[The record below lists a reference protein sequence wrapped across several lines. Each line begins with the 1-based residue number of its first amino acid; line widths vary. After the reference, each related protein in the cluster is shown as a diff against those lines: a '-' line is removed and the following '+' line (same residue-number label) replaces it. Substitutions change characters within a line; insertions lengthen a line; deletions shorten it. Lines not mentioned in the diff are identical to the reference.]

1 MKGFERMREMKINH
15 GLHRLASLTLAML
28 GMVWAANAATGTSE
42 EFRMDLSGMGPWE
55 MRTAAAS
62 EAISYSSTWATNTL
76 DGAKAVVKVYPVK
89 REKPKYIAIDLSGGT
104 TATHYPIEYLDEI
117 PGGSWSDEYKTSKLV
132 LRHIPAGSFIMGGR
146 NTDYPGAVNTNL
158 HMVTLTK
165 DFYMGVFEVTQRQ
178 WELVMGNRPSA
189 FSNETCYATRPV
201 DYVSHDDMRGA
212 VLGRGWPNS
221 KEVDT
226 NSFIGKIRM
235 KSGLVGLDLPTE
247 AQWEYA
253 CRAGTVT
260 ALNNGKNITASTTS
274 CPNAASVARYVGN
287 SNSGQIEQ
295 NITRD
300 MNFALDV
307 GTAKSGSYEPNKWGL
322 YDMHGNVWEVCLDCD
337 ELINTASID
346 PVGSLITND
355 WRQIRGGGYRNTAEM
370 LRSGDHHKNTK
381 GKGVLLTWAANDT
394 GFRLCLQGGE
404 IPEVVDGVELVN
416 AAGVG
421 TANWM
426 PTKAGIY
433 YLTHETQ
440 TNGVNGAE
448 VLGAWFTVDAPEL
461 CISALGELT
470 NGVAVKVEKVGGGG
484 EWAVYYSLDGSEPT
498 AGSTKYEG
506 PFALPASATV
516 KAVAISAGGVTS
528 EVASTEL
535 ALHPALAVEDT
546 KARQRYPWNGKVDI
560 DCEITGDATKKYAV
574 TFSVE
579 DEIGHTNLPI
589 RTVGADVLG
598 GPQPQNNE
606 NALDGGSGVPGG
618 HALPFV
624 LSPGKYRFVWDAAAD
639 LPKGIRFGEVSVSI
653 DAEPSPLADWKREV
667 TISTDGYAG
676 SETLSDVPVLVRLSS
691 AIEGFDYADFAAPDT
706 GADMI
711 FTDMEGVAR
720 YPYEIDEW
728 HKGGESLVWVKL
740 PELRKGTKFK
750 LAYGNAQ
757 YAIEQSNNP
766 NNRTLATHEVWRDY
780 AGVWHMNEDSGTAFD
795 STEHGLDA
803 LPSCG
808 TNKLADVSQMVAY
821 ENGACGRAR
830 VNATQHISAGNYMCV
845 PSYSALGITDKFV
858 VSGWFHTTVFSGADL
873 MIGRMY
879 NNTVNGHGYS
889 SKGGWHIETWSK
901 PEGFVVCGST
911 NHTGYVIAQ
920 CSDMQENWVSL
931 AIVYSGSVAKC
942 YANGELVNTGTIV
955 NPTDNGLPLTFG
967 CTSNAAG
974 GSYAGQY
981 DEIRLRG
988 GSLSADRI
996 KADYDMIANRDFCT
1010 YGKVEAGPGAE
1021 PVPPSVHSAVVTFN
1035 PNGGTLVGQSLV
1047 IYKGDSVVFGTMP
1060 TATKDGYSFRG
1071 WGRTADATE
1080 VVKSTDIV
1088 PDSGCELFAVWDE
1101 LTYTVKFN
1109 ANGGTGTMADE
1120 VFEVGVAKA
1129 LTANAFKRTGY
1140 TFQGWATSTDGEVEY
1155 SDKQS
1160 VVNLTTSG
1168 STVNLFAI
1176 WKGIVPVVNGL
1187 IAYWPFNGDINDY
1200 SGNSH
1205 HLSGT
1210 VSYGNDRNGVSKSAA
1225 TFTGSAFLTQK
1236 TDLGVTGS
1244 MTFSCWVGSPTYT
1257 VSRDDIEMY
1266 LAAVGRG
1273 NFGQHWVY
1281 WPLIVFPASVTDGR
1295 GVGFSVAANRINV
1308 FANGEWFNVILDY
1321 SCDISSGWHHVAV
1334 TIGTSNSPVLYLDGV
1349 KVKEGSSAWNGFVP
1363 KLSNAN
1369 TIGGG
1374 DYRAG
1379 GKYKGQLDDLCIY
1392 NRILSANEIKA
1403 LHDAR

>member
-1 MKGFERMREMKINH
+1 M
-15 GLHRLASLTLAML
+15 
-28 GMVWAANAATGTSE
+28 GT
-42 EFRMDLSGMGPWE
+42 
-55 MRTAAAS
+55 
-62 EAISYSSTWATNTL
+62 
-76 DGAKAVVKVYPVK
+76 
-89 REKPKYIAIDLSGGT
+89 
-104 TATHYPIEYLDEI
+104 
-117 PGGSWSDEYKTSKLV
+117 
-132 LRHIPAGSFIMGGR
+132 
-146 NTDYPGAVNTNL
+146 
-158 HMVTLTK
+158 
-165 DFYMGVFEVTQRQ
+165 
-178 WELVMGNRPSA
+178 RPSMMT
-189 FSNETCYATRPV
+189 NEQYYAVRPV
-201 DYVSHDDMRGA
+201 EGISFNMIRGKNIGNEWPYSTAVDNESFVSIIRAKTGF
-212 VLGRGWPNS
+212 L
-221 KEVDT
+221 
-226 NSFIGKIRM
+226 SF
-235 KSGLVGLDLPTE
+235 DLPSE

-253 CRAGTVT
+253 CRGGSAT
-260 ALNNGKNITASTTS
+260 ALNTGENLSSEIHSDEVDLVGRYYYNSGMAGN
-274 CPNAASVARYVGN
+274 PVDWAAIAVRFGN
-287 SNSGQIEQ
+287 SAPNEATSVVGAYAANS
-295 NITRD
+295 
-300 MNFALDV
+300 L
-307 GTAKSGSYEPNKWGL
+307 GL
-322 YDMHGNVWEVCLDCD
+322 FDMHGNILEWCLDR
-337 ELINTASID
+337 ASVMRENLAID
-346 PVGSLITND
+346 PVGPD
-355 WRQIRGGGYRNTAEM
+355 QEKGYRVVRGGSWIAPAYECTSSHYYVRGVHGGMQATYS
-370 LRSGDHHKNTK
+370 SGS
-381 GKGVLLTWAANDT
+381 L
-394 GFRLCLQGGE
+394 GFRICLHDAIVYPSADSATVLVDASGASAADWTPTRAGTYQLTH
-404 IPEVVDGVELVN
+404 EVQVDGV
-416 AAGVG
+416 
-421 TANWM
+421 
-426 PTKAGIY
+426 
-433 YLTHETQ
+433 
-440 TNGVNGAE
+440 
-448 VLGAWFTVDAPEL
+448 TVSPMESAIFRVDGPEL
-461 CISALGELT
+461 KIVPMGELT

-484 EWAVYYSLDGSEPT
+484 QWNIYYSLDGSTPT

-516 KAVAISAGGVTS
+516 KVVAISAGGVSS
-528 EVASTEL
+528 EVASKEL

-546 KARQRYPWNGKVDI
+546 KARQRWPWNGKVDV
-560 DCEITGDATKKYAV
+560 DCEVAGDSEKFYRV
-574 TFSVE
+574 TFAVS
-579 DEIGHTNLPI
+579 DEVGGTNLPI
-589 RTVGADVLG
+589 RTVWKA
-598 GPQPQNNE
+598 NE
-606 NALDGGSGVPGG
+606 PSVTNCEYIV
-618 HALPFV
+618 
-624 LSPGKYRFVWDAAAD
+624 SPGKYRFVWDAAAD
-639 LPKGIRFGEVSVSI
+639 LPKGTRFGGVSVSI
-653 DAEPSPLADWKREV
+653 DAEPSPLADWKRVVEITV
-667 TISTDGYAG
+667 DGYAG
-676 SETLSDVPVLVRLSS
+676 SETLTDVPVLVRLSS
-691 AIEGFDYADFAAPDT
+691 AIEGFDYNDFAAPDT

-711 FTDMEGVAR
+711 FTDMDGVAR

-728 HKGGESLVWVKL
+728 HQDGESLVWVKL
-740 PELRKGTKFK
+740 PELKKGTKFK
-750 LAYGNAQ
+750 LAYGNPATF
-757 YAIEQSNNP
+757 EHSNIQNI
-766 NNRTLATHEVWRDY
+766 RTLAKHEVWREY

-803 LPSCG
+803 LPDHG

-830 VNATQHISAGNYMCV
+830 VVSSIEPQSGNSWMAYGTYYHI
-845 PSYSALGITDKFV
+845 PSYDALKLNDKTV
-858 VSGWFHTTVFSGADL
+858 VSCWF
-873 MIGRMY
+873 
-879 NNTVNGHGYS
+879 NGHVTRNYPRLISRKHANDDAGGFEISLNTAGTFDARGGSSVCTAPIALPDYS
-889 SKGGWHIETWSK
+889 
-901 PEGFVVCGST
+901 
-911 NHTGYVIAQ
+911 Q
-920 CSDMQENWVSL
+920 NWVCL
-931 AIVYSGSVAKC
+931 TVAFVDRTVTCFTNGVEAATFENVIDAIG
-942 YANGELVNTGTIV
+942 
-955 NPTDNGLPLTFG
+955 DNGLPLGLGNKPDVVINPAFV
-967 CTSNAAG
+967 
-974 GSYAGQY
+974 GQY

-988 GSLSADRI
+988 GTLSADRI
-996 KADYDMIANRDFCT
+996 KADYDMIAKRDFCM
-1010 YGKVEAGPGAE
+1010 YGKVEAGPGAD
-1021 PVPPSVHSAVVTFN
+1021 PVPPSVHSAVATFN
-1035 PNGGTLVGQSLV
+1035 PNGGTLVGSSLV
-1047 IYKGDSVVFGTMP
+1047 IYKGYAVVFGTMP

-1109 ANGGTGTMADE
+1109 VNGGTGTMADE

-1176 WKGIVPVVNGL
+1176 WKGVVPVVNGL

-1281 WPLIVFPASVTDGR
+1281 WPLIVFPASVTEGR

>member
-1 MKGFERMREMKINH
+1 M
-15 GLHRLASLTLAML
+15 
-28 GMVWAANAATGTSE
+28 
-42 EFRMDLSGMGPWE
+42 
-55 MRTAAAS
+55 
-62 EAISYSSTWATNTL
+62 
-76 DGAKAVVKVYPVK
+76 
-89 REKPKYIAIDLSGGT
+89 
-104 TATHYPIEYLDEI
+104 
-117 PGGSWSDEYKTSKLV
+117 
-132 LRHIPAGSFIMGGR
+132 
-146 NTDYPGAVNTNL
+146 
-158 HMVTLTK
+158 
-165 DFYMGVFEVTQRQ
+165 
-178 WELVMGNRPSA
+178 
-189 FSNETCYATRPV
+189 
-201 DYVSHDDMRGA
+201 
-212 VLGRGWPNS
+212 
-221 KEVDT
+221 
-226 NSFIGKIRM
+226 
-235 KSGLVGLDLPTE
+235 
-247 AQWEYA
+247 
-253 CRAGTVT
+253 
-260 ALNNGKNITASTTS
+260 
-274 CPNAASVARYVGN
+274 
-287 SNSGQIEQ
+287 
-295 NITRD
+295 
-300 MNFALDV
+300 
-307 GTAKSGSYEPNKWGL
+307 
-322 YDMHGNVWEVCLDCD
+322 
-337 ELINTASID
+337 
-346 PVGSLITND
+346 
-355 WRQIRGGGYRNTAEM
+355 
-370 LRSGDHHKNTK
+370 
-381 GKGVLLTWAANDT
+381 
-394 GFRLCLQGGE
+394 
-404 IPEVVDGVELVN
+404 
-416 AAGVG
+416 
-421 TANWM
+421 
-426 PTKAGIY
+426 
-433 YLTHETQ
+433 
-440 TNGVNGAE
+440 
-448 VLGAWFTVDAPEL
+448 
-461 CISALGELT
+461 
-470 NGVAVKVEKVGGGG
+470 
-484 EWAVYYSLDGSEPT
+484 
-498 AGSTKYEG
+498 
-506 PFALPASATV
+506 
-516 KAVAISAGGVTS
+516 
-528 EVASTEL
+528 
-535 ALHPALAVEDT
+535 
-546 KARQRYPWNGKVDI
+546 
-560 DCEITGDATKKYAV
+560 
-574 TFSVE
+574 
-579 DEIGHTNLPI
+579 
-589 RTVGADVLG
+589 
-598 GPQPQNNE
+598 
-606 NALDGGSGVPGG
+606 
-618 HALPFV
+618 
-624 LSPGKYRFVWDAAAD
+624 
-639 LPKGIRFGEVSVSI
+639 
-653 DAEPSPLADWKREV
+653 
-667 TISTDGYAG
+667 
-676 SETLSDVPVLVRLSS
+676 
-691 AIEGFDYADFAAPDT
+691 
-706 GADMI
+706 
-711 FTDMEGVAR
+711 
-720 YPYEIDEW
+720 
-728 HKGGESLVWVKL
+728 
-740 PELRKGTKFK
+740 
-750 LAYGNAQ
+750 
-757 YAIEQSNNP
+757 
-766 NNRTLATHEVWRDY
+766 
-780 AGVWHMNEDSGTAFD
+780 
-795 STEHGLDA
+795 
-803 LPSCG
+803 
-808 TNKLADVSQMVAY
+808 
-821 ENGACGRAR
+821 
-830 VNATQHISAGNYMCV
+830 
-845 PSYSALGITDKFV
+845 
-858 VSGWFHTTVFSGADL
+858 
-873 MIGRMY
+873 
-879 NNTVNGHGYS
+879 
-889 SKGGWHIETWSK
+889 
-901 PEGFVVCGST
+901 VCGST

-1210 VSYGNDRNGVSKSAA
+1210 VSYGNDRNGGSKSAA

>member
-1 MKGFERMREMKINH
+1 MKRIIISFGWLM
-15 GLHRLASLTLAML
+15 
-28 GMVWAANAATGTSE
+28 AACVAIAGTGTSN
-42 EFRMDLSGMGPWE
+42 EFRLDCRTGV
-55 MRTAAAS
+55 RTAAAT
-62 EAISYSSTWATNTL
+62 EKIQYSTAWATNLTAAQQ
-76 DGAKAVVKVYPVK
+76 GEAKAVVKVNPCLK
-89 REKPKYIAIDLSGGT
+89 TPPKYLVVDMSGGRS
-104 TATHYPIEYLDEI
+104 AARWPVSYLDEV
-117 PGGSWSDEYKTSKLV
+117 PSGGWTDEYKTEKLV
-132 LRHIPAGSFIMGGR
+132 LRYIPAGSFIMGGR
-146 NTDYPGAVNTNL
+146 ATDYPGAVNTNL

-165 DFYMGVFEVTQRQ
+165 PFYIGVFECTQRQ
-178 WELVMGNRPSA
+178 WELAMGTRPSMMT
-189 FSNETCYATRPV
+189 NEQYYAVRPV
-201 DYVSHDDMRGA
+201 EGISFNMIRGKNIGNEWPYSTAVDNESFVSIIRAKTGF
-212 VLGRGWPNS
+212 L
-221 KEVDT
+221 
-226 NSFIGKIRM
+226 SF
-235 KSGLVGLDLPTE
+235 DLPSE

-253 CRAGTVT
+253 CRGGSAT
-260 ALNNGKNITASTTS
+260 ALNTGENLSSEIHSDEVDLVGRYYYNSGMAGN
-274 CPNAASVARYVGN
+274 PVDWAAIAVRFGN
-287 SNSGQIEQ
+287 SAPNEATSVVGAYAANS
-295 NITRD
+295 
-300 MNFALDV
+300 L
-307 GTAKSGSYEPNKWGL
+307 GL
-322 YDMHGNVWEVCLDCD
+322 FDMHGNILEWCLDR
-337 ELINTASID
+337 ASVMRENLAID
-346 PVGSLITND
+346 PVGPD
-355 WRQIRGGGYRNTAEM
+355 QEKGYRVVRGGSWIAPAYECTSSHYYVRGFHGGMQATYS
-370 LRSGDHHKNTK
+370 SGS
-381 GKGVLLTWAANDT
+381 L
-394 GFRLCLQGGE
+394 GFRICLHDAIVYPSADSATVLVDASGASAADWTPTRAGTYQLTH
-404 IPEVVDGVELVN
+404 EVQVDGV
-416 AAGVG
+416 
-421 TANWM
+421 
-426 PTKAGIY
+426 
-433 YLTHETQ
+433 
-440 TNGVNGAE
+440 
-448 VLGAWFTVDAPEL
+448 TVAPMESALFKVEGPEL
-461 CISALGELT
+461 KIVPMGELT

-484 EWAVYYSLDGSEPT
+484 EWTVYYSLDGSEPT
-498 AGSTKYEG
+498 AGSTVYEG
-506 PFALPASATV
+506 PFVLPESATV
-516 KAVAISAGGVTS
+516 KAVAISSIGVSS
-528 EVASTEL
+528 EVSSREL
-535 ALHPALAVEDT
+535 ALHPALVVEDT

-560 DCEITGDATKKYAV
+560 DCEITGDETKKYAV

-589 RTVGADVLG
+589 RTVSPVDR
-598 GPQPQNNE
+598 
-606 NALDGGSGVPGG
+606 
-618 HALPFV
+618 V

-639 LPKGIRFGEVSVSI
+639 LPKGTRFGGVSVSI
-653 DAEPSPLADWKREV
+653 DAVPSPLADWKRVVEITV
-667 TISTDGYAG
+667 DGYAG
-676 SETLSDVPVLVRLSS
+676 SETLTDVPVLVRLSS
-691 AIEGFDYADFAAPDT
+691 AIEGFDYNDFAAPDT
-706 GADMI
+706 GVDMI
-711 FTDMEGVAR
+711 FTDMDGVAR

-728 HKGGESLVWVKL
+728 HQDGESLVWVKL
-740 PELRKGTKFK
+740 PELRKETKFK

-766 NNRTLATHEVWRDY
+766 NNRTLSTHSVWREY

-803 LPSCG
+803 LPSFG
-808 TNKLADVSQMVAY
+808 TNTNIDVSSEMKAY
-821 ENGACGRAR
+821 ERGICGRAR
-830 VNATQHISAGNYMCV
+830 ENEISEVNETKGCGNYLLT
-845 PSYSALGITDKFV
+845 PSYDALGLGGRFI
-858 VSGWFHTTVFSGADL
+858 VSGWFRAEQVVNYPRMISRKYESSDKSGWEIHPRQNSSTNISVRGATGGSVICPTPEMKEAWVNITAIYSDAVFSCF
-873 MIGRMY
+873 
-879 NNTVNGHGYS
+879 TNGVLS
-889 SKGGWHIETWSK
+889 L
-901 PEGFVVCGST
+901 
-911 NHTGYVIAQ
+911 TG
-920 CSDMQENWVSL
+920 E
-931 AIVYSGSVAKC
+931 SVA
-942 YANGELVNTGTIV
+942 A
-955 NPTDNGLPLTFG
+955 TDNGLGLAFG
-967 CTSNAAG
+967 CNPPGNENTWC
-974 GSYAGQY
+974 GQY

-996 KADYDMIANRDFCT
+996 KADYDMIANRDFCI

-1021 PVPPSVHSAVVTFN
+1021 PVPPST
-1035 PNGGTLVGQSLV
+1035 
-1047 IYKGDSVVFGTMP
+1047 
-1060 TATKDGYSFRG
+1060 
-1071 WGRTADATE
+1071 
-1080 VVKSTDIV
+1080 
-1088 PDSGCELFAVWDE
+1088 
-1101 LTYTVKFN
+1101 TYRVRFN

-1176 WKGIVPVVNGL
+1176 WKGVVPVVNGL

-1205 HLSGT
+1205 HLLGT

-1334 TIGTSNSPVLYLDGV
+1334 TIGTTNSPVLYLDGV

-1363 KLSNAN
+1363 KLSSAN